1 MKYPDRALAHMVA
14 LAVLALAL
22 SGCDTIRSAAGI
34 TKTPPDEFAVVTK
47 APLVVPPDYELRPP
61 KPGAVPTNQ
70 TSPTGAA
77 QAALYSDDSGTPDSV
92 TGNYSEVEKT
102 LLAQSGAANADHSI
116 REQIASDEKS
126 MQSSDQ
132 SFTDKLL
139 FGGPTD
145 TSDKPVDAD
154 AESQKTGT
162 AGTATP
168 STAGSNPTPATDDNK
183 KPDDSAT
190 IQKDKSGWLGGIF

>member
-1 MKYPDRALAHMVA
+1 MKYPSGALTGMATFVA
-14 LAVLALAL
+14 LAFAL

-34 TKTPPDEFAVVTK
+34 TKQTPDEFAVVTK
-47 APLVVPPDYELRPP
+47 APLVIPPDYNLRPP

-77 QAALYSDDSGTPDSV
+77 QAALYGNDDASNPDSV
-92 TGNYSEVEKT
+92 AGNYSEVEKT
-102 LLAQSGAANADHSI
+102 LLAQAGAANPDHSI
-116 REQIASDEKS
+116 RQQIASDEKS
-126 MQSSDQ
+126 MQGSDE
-132 SFTDKLL
+132 SFTDKVL
-139 FGGPTD
+139 FGGPAD

-154 AESQKTGT
+154 AESQKAGDPTK
-162 AGTATP
+162 AGTQTTTDT
-168 STAGSNPTPATDDNK
+168 SQPATGDK